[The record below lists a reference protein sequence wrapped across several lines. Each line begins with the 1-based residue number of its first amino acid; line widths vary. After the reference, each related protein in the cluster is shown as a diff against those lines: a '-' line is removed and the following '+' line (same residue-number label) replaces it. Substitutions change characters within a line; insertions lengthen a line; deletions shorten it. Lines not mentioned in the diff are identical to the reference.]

1 MQVPASKANHS
12 LIIARVYVV
21 MLLLPAGCPSGS
33 HMINE
38 IMWEQKCNDL
48 TFQDFSNK
56 WAQSTLKLIQGGVQW
71 KKPASFEES
80 SSVFFQP
87 HLTFKGLPE
96 MVIHLRVVCWRY
108 MTVSSYSKCDETAYY
123 ILIFCCILVALCVS
137 HLLCQCY
144 SGVLPAFCVQQ

>member
-1 MQVPASKANHS
+1 
-12 LIIARVYVV
+12 
-21 MLLLPAGCPSGS
+21 MLLLPAGCPAGS

-80 SSVFFQP
+80 SSVFFNLTW
-87 HLTFKGLPE
+87 HLKDYQK
-96 MVIHLRVVCWRY
+96 W
-108 MTVSSYSKCDETAYY
+108 SSTS
-123 ILIFCCILVALCVS
+123 
-137 HLLCQCY
+137 
-144 SGVLPAFCVQQ
+144 VLFVDDTWQ